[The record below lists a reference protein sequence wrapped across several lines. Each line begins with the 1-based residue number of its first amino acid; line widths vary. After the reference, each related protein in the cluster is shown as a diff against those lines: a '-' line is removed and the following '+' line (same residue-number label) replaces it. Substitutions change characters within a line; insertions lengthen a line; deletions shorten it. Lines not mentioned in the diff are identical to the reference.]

1 MHLNEAGSSALGQRV
16 TVAQILRLI
25 NVCVCVDVG
34 PKPSNE
40 RSEVGR
46 KGTPLGHVGRS
57 DLPRWAAHRGFC
69 HLQKATFSGDDSDH
83 KILRRR

>member
-1 MHLNEAGSSALGQRV
+1 MSISLSGTSANALNMGLSQVSS
-16 TVAQILRLI
+16 
-25 NVCVCVDVG
+25 VDAFQWSVVG
-34 PKPSNE
+34 F
-40 RSEVGR
+40 